1 MRILV
6 TGATGFLG
14 SAFIR
19 HALEAGHSVGALVRR
34 DAPNLP
40 APAMRLHGTIEAP
53 PWKLIEQFQPEAC
66 VHAAWIATPGVYLE
80 SPENAQWVAWSR
92 SFLEGLA
99 ERGVRRM
106 VALGTCIEYRIT
118 GHPLSETSSDLDP
131 LFPYSRAKQAL
142 HQELRPVLEAKGA
155 TLAWARLFYPYGP
168 GEHPERLVSSLIRR
182 LRAGEPVALRTPLS
196 VKDYIHVD
204 DVASALGTILDQGFN
219 GPVNVGTGDPVA
231 VGTIARFLAERI
243 GRADLLQFPASPVA
257 DPLDHVVA
265 DIQTLRA
272 LGWRPQV
279 ALESGLDRML
289 QAASSS

>member
-19 HALEAGHSVGALVRR
+19 HAIAAGHSVGALVRQ
-34 DAPNLP
+34 DSPNLP
-40 APAMRLHGTIEAP
+40 ASATRLFGPLEAP
-53 PWKLIEQFQPEAC
+53 PWTRIEQFQPEAC

-118 GHPLSETSSDLDP
+118 GHPLSDRSSDLDP
-131 LFPYSRAKQAL
+131 RFPYSRAKQAL
-142 HQELRPVLEAKGA
+142 HQQLRPVLEAQGV
-155 TLAWARLFYPYGP
+155 TLAWARLFYPYGE
-168 GEHPERLVSSLIRR
+168 GEHRERLVSSLIRR
-182 LRAGEPVALRTPLS
+182 LRAGESVALRTPLS
-196 VKDYIHVD
+196 VKDYLHVN
-204 DVASALGTILDQGFN
+204 DVASALGTILDHGFN
-219 GPVNVGTGDPVA
+219 GPVNVGTGTPVS
-231 VGTIARFLAERI
+231 VGTIARFLAARI
-243 GRADLLQFPASPVA
+243 GREDLLQFPANPVA
-257 DPLDHVVA
+257 DPLDYVVA
-265 DIQTLRA
+265 DIQTLSA

-279 ALESGLDRML
+279 ALEHGLDRML